1 MSSPAIEHEAGNDW
15 YLNVAINVVGLLII
29 ALLIAVSSFRKPVGP
44 PAADSDTMSALSAAH
59 TTAARME
66 GEVHSLNRQMKI
78 VQAELA
84 ARSEERL
91 ALATVMKA
99 VEQKLAGMRGAL
111 DEDSRQQYDL
121 NRDLA
126 IARAEFDRL
135 QRRKL
140 QTEPTATKVEQVD
153 NFPTAISKTVN
164 GKEMHIQVKNQ
175 RIAIVPL
182 DELLARFKSAA
193 QDKLWKLQDQPE
205 MSDTVG
211 PINGFR
217 LKYTLERVDI
227 PAQMAM
233 ETGRAGS
240 YVQLT
245 KWELIPVSGQLGETL
260 EEAIQNDSTFR
271 SRLSL
276 LSPRDYTLTLWVYN
290 DSFEE
295 FRALRK
301 ELYHLGYS
309 IAGRP
314 LPEGVPIGGSPH
326 GTKSAAE

>member
-1 MSSPAIEHEAGNDW
+1 
-15 YLNVAINVVGLLII
+15 
-29 ALLIAVSSFRKPVGP
+29 
-44 PAADSDTMSALSAAH
+44 
-59 TTAARME
+59 
-66 GEVHSLNRQMKI
+66 
-78 VQAELA
+78 
-84 ARSEERL
+84 
-91 ALATVMKA
+91 
-99 VEQKLAGMRGAL
+99 
-111 DEDSRQQYDL
+111 
-121 NRDLA
+121 
-126 IARAEFDRL
+126 
-135 QRRKL
+135 
-140 QTEPTATKVEQVD
+140 
-153 NFPTAISKTVN
+153 
-164 GKEMHIQVKNQ
+164 
-175 RIAIVPL
+175 
-182 DELLARFKSAA
+182 
-193 QDKLWKLQDQPE
+193 
-205 MSDTVG
+205 
-211 PINGFR
+211 
-217 LKYTLERVDI
+217 
-227 PAQMAM
+227 MAM